1 MGEARLASNIAKLPA
16 LLKTTG
22 EEIMSEAQA
31 IAYTANF
38 ACLEKNGALR
48 PGQLQTA
55 LRGTIGHPKAER
67 NRLDYVLLADLL
79 KQLEATL
86 NSGSAPQLRAEGR
99 RDD

>member
-1 MGEARLASNIAKLPA
+1 
-16 LLKTTG
+16 
-22 EEIMSEAQA
+22 MSEAQA

-38 ACLEKNGALR
+38 ATVTFKILIECLEKNGALR

-86 NSGSAPQLRAEGR
+86 NSGSAPQLRADR
-99 RDD
+99 KAR